1 MSAAAAVTTAAAA
14 VSAAATLAGA
24 GDATGVT
31 PNRTADVAA
40 ERTAGAATGF
50 AADVEAALAP
60 LADPARAA
68 AMRAYMGNRFPFLG
82 LPAPV
87 RRAAVQ
93 ALVARPWA
101 SAPALLDAAGALW
114 QRPAREYRYT
124 AIDLLLRHRR
134 QLGLDHVDAMR
145 ALLETDPWWDT
156 VDGLTAVLGK
166 VIRGADRPAGQ
177 GMMDAWVVDAS
188 FWVRRA
194 AMLHQL
200 GWRLDMDRDRLFGY
214 ALRLA
219 SEKEFFIRKAIGW
232 ALRDFARWDGASVQ
246 AFVAA
251 NEDVLSP
258 LSRREALK
266 HVGNV

>member
-1 MSAAAAVTTAAAA
+1 MSAA
-14 VSAAATLAGA
+14 
-24 GDATGVT
+24 
-31 PNRTADVAA
+31 
-40 ERTAGAATGF
+40 GF
-50 AADVEAALAP
+50 AAEVDAALAP

-68 AMRAYMGNRFPFLG
+68 GMRAYMGNRFPFLG
-82 LPAPV
+82 LPAPI

-101 SAPALLDAAGALW
+101 SADALLDAAGALW
-114 QRPAREYRYT
+114 QRPEREYRYT
-124 AIDLLLRHRR
+124 AIDLLLRQRR
-134 QLGLDHVDAMR
+134 QLRLDHVSAMR

-166 VIRGADRPAGQ
+166 VIHDADRAAGQ
-177 GMMDAWVVDAS
+177 GMMDAWIVDAS

-200 GWRLDMDRDRLFGY
+200 GWRLDTDRARLFGH
-214 ALRLA
+214 AIRLA
-219 SEKEFFIRKAIGW
+219 GETEFFIRKAIGW
-232 ALRDFARWDGASVQ
+232 ALRDYARWDGAAVQ
-246 AFVAA
+246 SFVAA

-266 HVGNV
+266 HLHGIVPAQTVM

>member
-1 MSAAAAVTTAAAA
+1 VVVSADAAVGAAAAAVNSDAATGGD
-14 VSAAATLAGA
+14 AAATAVAGA
-24 GDATGVT
+24 GEAAGVT
-31 PNRTADVAA
+31 ANHTADAA
-40 ERTAGAATGF
+40 AGF
-50 AADVEAALAP
+50 AAEVEAALAP

-68 AMRAYMGNRFPFLG
+68 SMRAYMGDRFPFLG

-114 QRPAREYRYT
+114 QRPARECRYT

-134 QLGLDHVDAMR
+134 LLGLDHVGAMR

-166 VIRGADRPAGQ
+166 VMHGADRAAGQ
-177 GMMDAWVVDAS
+177 VTMDTWVVDAS

-194 AMLHQL
+194 ALLHQL
-200 GWRLDMDRDRLFGY
+200 GWRMDTDRDRLFGD

-219 SEKEFFIRKAIGW
+219 GEKEFSSARRSAGRCAISRAGM
-232 ALRDFARWDGASVQ
+232 APPCRHSLRRTRTCC
-246 AFVAA
+246 
-251 NEDVLSP
+251 
-258 LSRREALK
+258 RRCR
-266 HVGNV
+266 GGRR

>member
-1 MSAAAAVTTAAAA
+1 MSAAG
-14 VSAAATLAGA
+14 L
-24 GDATGVT
+24 
-31 PNRTADVAA
+31 AA
-40 ERTAGAATGF
+40 E
-50 AADVEAALAP
+50 VEAALAP

-68 AMRAYMGNRFPFLG
+68 GMRAYMGDQFPFLG
-82 LPAPV
+82 VPAPV

-101 SAPALLDAAGALW
+101 SPQALLDAAGALW
-114 QRPAREYRYT
+114 QRPQREYRYT

-134 QLGLDHVDAMR
+134 QLGLDHVNTMR

-166 VIRGADRPAGQ
+166 VIHDADRAAGQ
-177 GMMDAWVVDAS
+177 GMMDAWIGDGN

-200 GWRLDMDRDRLFGY
+200 GWRLDTDRNRLFGH
-214 ALRLA
+214 AVRLA
-219 SEKEFFIRKAIGW
+219 GEKEFFIRKAIGW
-232 ALRDFARWDGASVQ
+232 ALRDYARWDGGAVRT
-246 AFVAA
+246 FVAEH
-251 NEDVLSP
+251 EDVLSP

-266 HVGNV
+266 HLSGVVQ

>member
-1 MSAAAAVTTAAAA
+1 MSAAGSAADAAA
-14 VSAAATLAGA
+14 
-24 GDATGVT
+24 DF
-31 PNRTADVAA
+31 VAQ
-40 ERTAGAATGF
+40 
-50 AADVEAALAP
+50 VEAALAP

-68 AMRAYMGNRFPFLG
+68 SMRAYMGDQFPFLG

-93 ALVARPWA
+93 ALVAGPWA
-101 SAPALLDAAGALW
+101 SADALLDAAGALW
-114 QRPAREYRYT
+114 QRTEREYRYT

-134 QLGLDHVDAMR
+134 RLDVGHVDAMR

-166 VIRGADRPAGQ
+166 VIHGADRAAGQ
-177 GMMDAWVVDAS
+177 GRMDAWVADAG

-200 GWRLDMDRDRLFGY
+200 GWRLDTDRQRLFGY
-214 ALRLA
+214 AVRLA
-219 SEKEFFIRKAIGW
+219 GEQEFFIRKAIGW
-232 ALRDFARWDGASVQ
+232 ALRDYARWDGEAVRT
-246 AFVAA
+246 FVA
-251 NEDVLSP
+251 EHEGVLSP

-266 HVGNV
+266 HVNNV

>member
-1 MSAAAAVTTAAAA
+1 
-14 VSAAATLAGA
+14 VSAAGS
-24 GDATGVT
+24 
-31 PNRTADVAA
+31 
-40 ERTAGAATGF
+40 
-50 AADVEAALAP
+50 AADAAADFVAQVEAALAP

-68 AMRAYMGNRFPFLG
+68 SMRAYMGDRFPFLG

-101 SAPALLDAAGALW
+101 SADALLDAAGALW
-114 QRPAREYRYT
+114 QRREREYRYT

-134 QLGLDHVDAMR
+134 QPGLAHVSAMR

-166 VIRGADRPAGQ
+166 VIHGAGRAAGQ

-200 GWRLDMDRDRLFGY
+200 GWRLDTDRARLFGY
-214 ALRLA
+214 AARLA
-219 SEKEFFIRKAIGW
+219 GEQEFFIRKAIGW
-232 ALRDFARWDGASVQ
+232 ALRDYARWDGDAVR
-246 AFVAA
+246 AFVAE

-266 HVGNV
+266 HLSDDAGKE